1 MIRPLFLFLLTV
13 LSTVWTGGWMFSI
26 TLLSILVA
34 HEMGHYT
41 AARYHNIPASLPY
54 FIPLPLPPLGTM
66 GAVITMETDSANR
79 NQLMDIGVAGPIAGF
94 VVAVFAMALGV
105 SLSSTTIV
113 TQDGAL
119 TFMGDSLLSAL
130 FVKILRP
137 ELAANETLL
146 AHPVWI
152 GAWGGFLVT
161 AINLLPMGQLD
172 GGHILHALN
181 PKKAFARSRRV
192 FKALIVLGFM
202 GLGVHLPSMLWSITQ
217 AFGLEPESF
226 FSISYLEDST
236 LLMPWFS
243 HVFLVW
249 AIFGRFTGL
258 QHPPVRNEDENLS
271 KVRYWLAFVCLVILI
286 LTFIPSPLW
295 VEGVWRGP
303 APS

>member
-1 MIRPLFLFLLTV
+1 
-13 LSTVWTGGWMFSI
+13 MFSI

-105 SLSSTTIV
+105 LLSSTTVV
-113 TQDGAL
+113 TQDGAV
-119 TFMGDSLLSAL
+119 TFMGDSLLSAF

-172 GGHILHALN
+172 GGHILHALD

-192 FKALIVLGFM
+192 FQALIILGFM

-217 AFGLEPESF
+217 AFGLEPGSY

-236 LLMPWFS
+236 ILMPWFS

-258 QHPPVRNEDENLS
+258 QHPPVRNEEDSLS
-271 KVRYWLAFVCLVILI
+271 PVRYWLAFACLVILV

>member
-1 MIRPLFLFLLTV
+1 
-13 LSTVWTGGWMFSI
+13 MFSV

-34 HEMGHYT
+34 HEMGHYS
-41 AARYHNIPASLPY
+41 AARYHKIPASLPY

-66 GAVITMETDSANR
+66 GAVITMQTDSADR

-94 VVAVFAMALGV
+94 VVAVVAMALGV
-105 SLSSTTIV
+105 SLSSTTVV
-113 TQDGAL
+113 THEGAL
-119 TFMGDSLLSAL
+119 TFMGDSLLSGF

-152 GAWGGFLVT
+152 AAWGGFLVT

-181 PKKAFARSRRV
+181 PQKAFVWSRRV
-192 FKALIVLGFM
+192 FRFLIVLGFV
-202 GLGVHLPSMLWSITQ
+202 GLSVHLPSMLWSISQ
-217 AFGLEPESF
+217 AIGLEPESF
-226 FSISYLEDST
+226 LSISHLEDST
-236 LLMPWFS
+236 ILMPWFS
-243 HVFLVW
+243 HVFLIW
-249 AIFGRFTGL
+249 AIFGRLTGL
-258 QHPPVRNEDENLS
+258 RHPPVRDEESDLS
-271 KVRYWLAFVCLVILI
+271 SGRYWLAFACLVILI

-295 VEGVWRGP
+295 VEGVWRVP